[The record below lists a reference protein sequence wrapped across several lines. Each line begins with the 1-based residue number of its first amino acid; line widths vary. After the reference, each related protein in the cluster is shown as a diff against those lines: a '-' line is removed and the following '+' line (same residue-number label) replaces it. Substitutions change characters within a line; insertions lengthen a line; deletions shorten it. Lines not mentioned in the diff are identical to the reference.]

1 MNLADSDGKK
11 LIMAR
16 SHILKGFAHI
26 DSALWVHRYHPG
38 LDIQAMIAQ
47 CQEHGRPIVDST
59 KFDAAQMLH
68 EWGLVQKQTR
78 TLTSAG
84 AAFYEIWHSRRT
96 EAIDILHGL
105 QYQLWSRLRP
115 EDNPASWAY
124 KTICDILWQ
133 TQTMPQAKDFAA
145 MIAAQRQKSNQGPSQ
160 AGAAFSTKSIHDAYD
175 WLLPLRPPVLLGVK
189 SSQQGRSFKEAI
201 FVRRAYCSLPLFVMA
216 VSYFMRETD
225 HPWGDTLR
233 IGEEERHTV
242 CAASLVEPD
251 TFPVLLGLA
260 ADRYPNLIRV
270 QQTPPSIAVALPRPI
285 RVEDFA

>member
-1 MNLADSDGKK
+1 MP
-11 LIMAR
+11 R
-16 SHILKGFAHI
+16 THILKGYSDI
-26 DSALWVHRYHPG
+26 DAALWIYHHHPG
-38 LDIQAMIAQ
+38 KSIQAMVTLCLENNLQVTDTTNFEATQ
-47 CQEHGRPIVDST
+47 V
-59 KFDAAQMLH
+59 LH

-145 MIAAQRQKSNQGPSQ
+145 MIAAQRQKSSQGPSQ

-251 TFPVLLGLA
+251 TFPVLLGRA

-270 QQTPPSIAVALPRPI
+270 QQTSSAIAVALPRPI